1 MTSSSTWDAE
11 GGGARRGP
19 ALLPWGRRYLVCPP
33 SHYGVLY
40 EINPWMHKEV
50 QVDPDLAREQWE
62 DMVANLESAG
72 AVTES
77 MQPVA
82 GLPDLVFTAN
92 AGLVDGRAFVLTRF
106 RHIERRSEARHDAE
120 WFRREGYEV
129 LEIGAELGV
138 CFEGAGDA
146 LPFGRGLLAGYRFRS
161 DFVAHAALARLLGVP
176 VLSVELTDARFYHLD
191 LTFCP
196 LDARRAILAPHAW
209 DRYGRSVVARLVPE
223 PLVLELDEAL
233 TFCANSVVVNRTVVM
248 PACPPRV
255 GRLLEGWG
263 FDVCV
268 SPVGEFMKAGGGVRC
283 LTLALDVT
291 LGGRPSAEPG
301 PAGPP

>member
-1 MTSSSTWDAE
+1 
-11 GGGARRGP
+11 
-19 ALLPWGRRYLVCPP
+19 VCPP
-33 SHYGVLY
+33 SHFGVLY

-50 QVDPDLAREQWE
+50 AVDPDRARTQWE

-72 AVTES
+72 AVTVPME
-77 MQPVA
+77 PVA

-92 AGLVDGRAFVLTRF
+92 AGLIHANRFVVSRF
-106 RHIERRSEARHDAE
+106 RHTERRPEARHNAE
-120 WFRREGYEV
+120 WFARAGYQVDEV
-129 LEIGAELGV
+129 PVELGV

-146 LPFGRGLLAGYRFRS
+146 LPFRGRLVAGYRFRS
-161 DFVAHAALARLLGVP
+161 DFVAHGALAELLGIP
-176 VLSVELTDARFYHLD
+176 VVSVELADARFYHLD

-196 LDARRAILAPHAW
+196 LDDRRAICAPHAW
-209 DRYGRSVVARLVPE
+209 DRYARAVMERLVPE
-223 PLVLELDEAL
+223 PLVLEPDEAMS
-233 TFCANSVVVNRTVVM
+233 FCANSVVVNHTIVM

-255 GRLLEGWG
+255 GRILERWG

-291 LGGRPSAEPG
+291 LGQ
-301 PAGPP
+301 

>member
-1 MTSSSTWDAE
+1 LS
-11 GGGARRGP
+11 
-19 ALLPWGRRYLVCPP
+19 WGRRYLVCPP
-33 SHYGVLY
+33 SHFGVLY

-50 QVDPDLAREQWE
+50 AVDPDRARTQWE

-72 AVTES
+72 AVTVP

-92 AGLVDGRAFVLTRF
+92 AGLVHANRFVVSRF
-106 RHIERRSEARHDAE
+106 RHTERRPEARYDAD
-120 WFRREGYEV
+120 WFARAGYEIDEV
-129 LEIGAELGV
+129 PVELGV

-146 LPFGRGLLAGYRFRS
+146 LPFGRRLVAGYRFRS
-161 DFVAHAALARLLGVP
+161 DFVAHGALARLLEVP
-176 VLSVELTDARFYHLD
+176 VVSVELSDARFYHLD

-196 LDARRAILAPHAW
+196 LDDRRAICAPHAW
-209 DRYGRSVVARLVPE
+209 DRYGRAVMERLVPE
-223 PLVLELDEAL
+223 PLALDLDEAL
-233 TFCANSVVVNRTVVM
+233 SFCANSVVVNHTIVM

-255 GRLLEGWG
+255 GRVLEGWG

-268 SPVGEFMKAGGGVRC
+268 SPVDEFMKAGGGVRC

-291 LGGRPSAEPG
+291 LGQ
-301 PAGPP
+301 